1 MSTQSFKIVLT
12 ILLGTGLALATASAR
27 PDDITNGTPMIK
39 LSPGAAEVI
48 KLHQAKIG
56 DDTILAYIS
65 TAGTGYAL
73 DADQIIYLQ
82 QQGISSA
89 IITAML
95 NQGRPGTT
103 AAATAP
109 QAALLTGPTVGTS
122 TVATAPAVPY
132 VQPAPAPTYYYP
144 APATY
149 YYDPYYY
156 PAYYGPPV
164 SIGIGWGWGWGG
176 RGGWH
181 GGRR

>member
-1 MSTQSFKIVLT
+1 MTSRFSKASR
-12 ILLGTGLALATASAR
+12 LGAGC
-27 PDDITNGTPMIK
+27 
-39 LSPGAAEVI
+39 
-48 KLHQAKIG
+48 AKV
-56 DDTILAYIS
+56 
-65 TAGTGYAL
+65 
-73 DADQIIYLQ
+73 
-82 QQGISSA
+82 
-89 IITAML
+89 
-95 NQGRPGTT
+95 T
-103 AAATAP
+103 AATVWASRAWSECRAYWCRLRP
-109 QAALLTGPTVGTS
+109 PTTS

>member
-1 MSTQSFKIVLT
+1 MPPTAA
-12 ILLGTGLALATASAR
+12 GLDAEN
-27 PDDITNGTPMIK
+27 PK
-39 LSPGAAEVI
+39 LSPSMGSVI
-48 KLHQAKIG
+48 Q
-56 DDTILAYIS
+56 
-65 TAGTGYAL
+65 AGTPVGLAARAIL
-73 DADQIIYLQ
+73 ERGDLVPD
-82 QQGISSA
+82 A

-122 TVATAPAVPY
+122 TVATAPAVTY